1 MAEEKASADAGA
13 ASPQDGYIDPAS
25 VAQVRS
31 CLTLKRQFVFGKVS
45 MSTYELLYGMLDVPY

>member
-13 ASPQDGYIDPAS
+13 AKSQDGYIDPA
-25 VAQVRS
+25 VDKVRS
-31 CLTLKRQFVFGKVS
+31 CLPLKRQFVFGKVS